1 MSVPES
7 NTMPSQP
14 ELEQHRR
21 NSDAIDLRKLAD
33 KVYHLM
39 LADVRLE
46 RARGVPAP
54 RPKRD

>member
-1 MSVPES
+1 MSAPES
-7 NTMPSQP
+7 NTTPSQP
-14 ELEQHRR
+14 EPEQHRR
-21 NSDAIDLRKLAD
+21 NADAIDLRKLAN

-54 RPKRD
+54 RPKKD